1 MSTIVRS
8 VYDALKSQVSTTLG
22 SEWTELKFIF
32 DIEKNDQRD
41 LAKGYAIEPLSAIN
55 NPSILK
61 TYTLDQGFQIT
72 LTRSNARE
80 INDTDLIEG
89 ILDDLYDEA
98 SEIFKAVLN
107 TQLGIPTIVMS
118 VSNPNMDAPEFLA
131 SAAVLRIQVDVKWR
145 EQLP

>member
-22 SEWTELKFIF
+22 SEWTELKYIF

-41 LAKGYAIEPLSAIN
+41 LLKGYAIEPLAASN
-55 NPSILK
+55 NPSVLK

-72 LTRSNARE
+72 LTRTNARE
-80 INDTDLIEG
+80 INDNDLIEG

-98 SEIFKAVLN
+98 SEIFKAVLDK
-107 TQLGIPTIVMS
+107 QLGIPNIVMS
-118 VSNPNMDAPEFLA
+118 VSSPNMDQPEFLA
-131 SAAVLRIQVDVKWR
+131 AAAVLRIQVVVKWR
-145 EQLP
+145 EQLT